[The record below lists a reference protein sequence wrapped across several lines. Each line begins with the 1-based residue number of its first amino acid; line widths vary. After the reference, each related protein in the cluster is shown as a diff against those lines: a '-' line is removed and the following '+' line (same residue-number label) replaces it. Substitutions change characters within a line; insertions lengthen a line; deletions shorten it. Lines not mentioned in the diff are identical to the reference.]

1 MRLERKKTM
10 KDNID
15 ILLKRRKHIREQ
27 INELE
32 EEYGALGEVLRELME
47 YIQKEEDEKYDE
59 ENELPELL

>member
-1 MRLERKKTM
+1 M

-32 EEYGALGEVLRELME
+32 EEYGAIGEVLRELME

>member
-1 MRLERKKTM
+1 M

-15 ILLKRRKHIREQ
+15 ILLKRRNKIREQ

-59 ENELPELL
+59 ENELPELC

>member
-1 MRLERKKTM
+1 M

-15 ILLKRRKHIREQ
+15 ILLKRRAKIREQ

>member
-1 MRLERKKTM
+1 M

-15 ILLKRRKHIREQ
+15 ILLKRRNKIREQ

-59 ENELPELL
+59 ENELSEL

>member
-1 MRLERKKTM
+1 M

>member
-1 MRLERKKTM
+1 M

-15 ILLKRRKHIREQ
+15 ILLKRRNKIREQ

-59 ENELPELL
+59 ENEIRR

>member
-1 MRLERKKTM
+1 M

-15 ILLKRRKHIREQ
+15 ILLKRRSKIREQ

-47 YIQKEEDEKYDE
+47 YIQKEEDETYDE
-59 ENELPELL
+59 ENELPELC